1 MHEAVFENGFADHRG
16 AFGHRHQGH
25 ELCLQIRGEAGE
37 RGGGEVNRGGARTIP
52 VQRDA
57 AIGIARVGAGLFQEV
72 EQGGDAFAARADQLH
87 RPAGDGDGDGVGA
100 GLDAVVHDAVGR
112 SV

>member
-25 ELCLQIRGEAGE
+25 ELRLKIRGEAGE
-37 RGGGEVNRGGARTIP
+37 RGGGEINRSGARAVP
-52 VQRDA
+52 VQYDA
-57 AIGIARVGAGLFQEV
+57 AIGIARVGAGLFQQV

-87 RPAGDGDGDGVGA
+87 RAAGDGDGDGVGA
-100 GLDAVVHDAVGR
+100 GLNPVVHDAIR
-112 SV
+112 CSV